1 MFNDKKETMLFKL
14 PQEGN
19 LKTVQILKS
28 VYEALKEKGYE
39 PKNQLI
45 GYVLSGDPSYITS
58 HKDARKMIRQIDR
71 DELLDEL
78 LTFYLDKNEISDK

>member
-1 MFNDKKETMLFKL
+1 MLKDKKETMLFKL

-19 LKTVQILKS
+19 VKTVEIMKN
-28 VYEALKEKGYE
+28 VYKALEEKGYE

-58 HKDARKMIRQIDR
+58 HNDARKQIRQIDR

-78 LTFYLDKNEISDK
+78 LTYYLENNNICEK

>member
-1 MFNDKKETMLFKL
+1 MFKDKKETMLFKL

-19 LKTVQILKS
+19 VETVEIMKS
-28 VYEALKEKGYE
+28 VYKALKEKGYE

-58 HKDARKMIRQIDR
+58 HNNARKMIRQIDR

-78 LTFYLDKNEISDK
+78 LTYYLENNDIIEK

>member
-14 PQEGN
+14 PREGN
-19 LKTVQILKS
+19 EKIVDIVEK
-28 VYEALKEKGYE
+28 VYKALIEKGYE

-45 GYVLSGDPSYITS
+45 GYILSGDPSYITS
-58 HKDARKMIRQIDR
+58 HNDARKLIRQIDR

-78 LTFYLDKNEISDK
+78 LTYYLENNNISKK

>member
-14 PQEGN
+14 PHEGN
-19 LKTVQILKS
+19 EKIVDIVKN
-28 VYEALKEKGYE
+28 VYDALIEKGYE

-78 LTFYLDKNEISDK
+78 LTYYLDNNNISKK